1 MPLEMKYE
9 VMDEVPKITSKGG
22 GGGRSKGAIYQL
34 VREIKDRDPKRV
46 VCVGTAE
53 KSGTVQSVAQS
64 LRKEFGLDARLTGF
78 SASTRKLEN
87 GGYGVYV
94 KWDESLI
101 EPGFEYVPRKR
112 GRPAKNGNGAT
123 PAEAAS
129 EVKDN
134 MEGSANTPE
143 ATEASKTE
151 KASKANKKA
160 G

>member
-34 VREIKDRDPKRV
+34 VEQIKKNDPKRV

-64 LRKEFGLDARLTGF
+64 LRKEFGLDPKLTGF

-101 EPGFEYVPRKR
+101 EPGYEYVPRKR

-143 ATEASKTE
+143 TGKTE
-151 KASKANKKA
+151 TAKKATKKA